1 VVMII
6 FLSFLLCQFSRSRR
20 RGGRV
25 RSISLVDVKQARVSV
40 YLVTAESKS
49 YEHLSF
55 NKQSDKKRRKSIS
68 NWESSD

>member
-1 VVMII
+1 MVMII

-40 YLVTAESKS
+40 YLVTAERES